1 MPFEMYVNLKSPLSA
16 LRFRKSFSRIWD
28 ISEMQSSRTIDSWLR
43 LRHCSKMENS
53 HLLWKGRSCTFPLGK
68 TNVQTLDC
76 PWSPSSPPQLLKI
89 PLQSFV
95 SAELS
100 SVSLL
105 SARVLNSLPCLCSFP
120 TRTSLNSRRKKAFD
134 QRAKGSFVCGE
145 ERPAWGGTLPCG
157 PSTLRK

>member
-1 MPFEMYVNLKSPLSA
+1 MNVNLKRPLPT
-16 LRFRKSFSRIWD
+16 LRFRESFSRTWD
-28 ISEMQSSRTIDSWLR
+28 ISEKQSPRTIASWLQ
-43 LRHCSKMENS
+43 LTPCSKLENS
-53 HLLWKGRSCTFPLGK
+53 LLLWKGRSCAFPLGK
-68 TNVQTLDC
+68 VNVQTLDC

-89 PLQSFV
+89 SLQSFV

-120 TRTSLNSRRKKAFD
+120 TRTSTNWRRRKAFD

-145 ERPAWGGTLPCG
+145 KERPARGGALACA
-157 PSTLRK
+157 PSTRRK